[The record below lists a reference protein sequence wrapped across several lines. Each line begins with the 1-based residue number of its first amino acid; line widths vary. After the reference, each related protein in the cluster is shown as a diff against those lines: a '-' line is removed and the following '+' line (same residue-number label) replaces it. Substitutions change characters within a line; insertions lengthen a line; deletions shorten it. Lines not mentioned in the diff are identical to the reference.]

1 MIVERTMIAPEL
13 KTINFLMY
21 FNKQNRKHIRLELD
35 QALCILLALEDNSIR
50 NSIVLLKGITVEF
63 EEKISIHGR
72 TMRCSIKVT
81 VVLDRNTDSAR
92 DIII

>member
-35 QALCILLALEDNSIR
+35 QALCILLALEDNLIR
-50 NSIVLLKGITVEF
+50 NFIVLLRAMRVEF
-63 EEKISIHGR
+63 EAEKKNGKLI
-72 TMRCSIKVT
+72 
-81 VVLDRNTDSAR
+81 
-92 DIII
+92 